1 MTAPGARSISDSL
14 TRLRGAQKTSKG
26 APAYSLLVNRPLGRV
41 LAAVAY
47 QVGMTPNQVTAVSAV
62 FTLTGIAMVATLP
75 PSWLTGLLVCLALVI
90 GYALDSADGQLARL
104 RGGGSLAGEWLDHV
118 LDSLKVSTLHLAVL
132 VMAFRHFDTPT
143 WWLIVPLAFSA
154 SYVVNFFGMLLTDLL
169 TRMSSEAKSV
179 APGRSGFKVM
189 NMLKLPIDYGLMCV
203 AFLLLGQPSWYVGVY
218 TLQTL
223 AMVGYTAIVLPKWYR
238 DIRRVDSARAVGTR

>member
-1 MTAPGARSISDSL
+1 MTVPGPRSISESL
-14 TRLRGAQKTSKG
+14 TRLRGAQKSSKG

-41 LAAVAY
+41 FAALAH

-62 FTLTGIAMVATLP
+62 FTLSGIAMVATLP

-104 RGGGSLAGEWLDHV
+104 RGGGSLTGEWLDHV

-143 WWLIVPLAFSA
+143 WWLLVPLAFSA
-154 SYVVNFFGMLLTDLL
+154 SYVVNFFGMLLSDLL
-169 TRMSSEAKSV
+169 TRLNSTTRSA
-179 APGRSGFKVM
+179 APGRNRFKIM
-189 NMLKLPIDYGLMCV
+189 NLLKLPIDYGLMCV
-203 AFLLLGQPSWYVGVY
+203 AFLLLAQPSWYIVVY

-223 AMVGYTAIVLPKWYR
+223 AMVGYTAIVLPKWYG
-238 DIRRVDSARAVGTR
+238 DIRRLDSARVVGTR